1 MRRKIRTAALA
12 ALALLLPACGTWQ
25 CAAGRTVHQSVTFEN
40 NGLVLIAIIT
50 VFGCLAL
57 AALAMGGL
65 GGGE

>member
-1 MRRKIRTAALA
+1 MKRLRMGLLVF
-12 ALALLLPACGTWQ
+12 LALTMPACGVWQ
-25 CAAGRTVHQSVTFEN
+25 CGVGREVTNSVVIEN